1 MKKSKVEEMPLEQ
14 FIELLK
20 ELKCEQVVVGAPG
33 QPDITLR
40 RTTESFKVEE

>member
-20 ELKCEQVVVGAPG
+20 ELKCEQVVIGAPG
-33 QPDITLR
+33 QSDVIYTL
-40 RTTESFKVEE
+40 TNKKVEE